1 VGTAHGFLFIVY
13 LLTAL
18 DLGVRLRWP
27 LLRLGLVMI
36 SGTIPFMSFVAE
48 RSVRHEIAA
57 RATVTQR
64 ETARP
69 ASSP

>member
-1 VGTAHGFLFIVY
+1 MVY
-13 LLTAL
+13 LVTAL
-18 DLGVRLRWP
+18 DIGVRLRWP

-57 RATVTQR
+57 RTTVSQR
-64 ETARP
+64 EAARP
-69 ASSP
+69 APSP